1 MEIEEGNIK
10 FILTNTENQ
19 KLDENSNKTSIN
31 LGSCED
37 KLKSFYNI
45 SYNDSLYITKI
56 DIKEEGI
63 NIPKIE
69 YEVYYPLYDSEL
81 IKLNLTVCKD
91 IRIDIS
97 IPVHIDKSLDK
108 YNTSSDYYNNI
119 CTKTITDSGTDIS
132 LNDRKNEFIENNLT
146 LCEEDCDL
154 IDYNYTIEKAK
165 CSCSV
170 KIKIPLL
177 E

>member
-56 DIKEEGI
+56 DINEEGI

-81 IKLNLTVCKD
+81 IN
-91 IRIDIS
+91 
-97 IPVHIDKSLDK
+97 
-108 YNTSSDYYNNI
+108 
-119 CTKTITDSGTDIS
+119 
-132 LNDRKNEFIENNLT
+132 
-146 LCEEDCDL
+146 
-154 IDYNYTIEKAK
+154 
-165 CSCSV
+165 
-170 KIKIPLL
+170 
-177 E
+177 